1 MNFDPQ
7 VHKDRIILIEC
18 ARIRRRLK
26 GLPAEGNIT
35 VLYNEICE
43 ILGLPLAEISSK
55 DADHLPAPHEMVM
68 PDGKKFKNPS
78 KVCPKCGKTSFLS
91 DICQSCKDAENGKYR
106 SGYICDERF
115 DGCGFI
121 DEKTHEFFSQ
131 RLSRMGIEVP
141 EGMKNALG
149 IKTITDEGI
158 K

>member
-1 MNFDPQ
+1 MVFDPQ
-7 VHKDRIILIEC
+7 VHQDRQTLIQV

-26 GLPAEGNIT
+26 ELPEERNIT

-68 PDGKKFKNPS
+68 PDAKRFNNPS
-78 KVCPKCGKTSFLS
+78 KICPKCGKTSFLM

-106 SGYICDERF
+106 SGYKCDEKF
-115 DGCGFI
+115 GGCGFI
-121 DEKTHEFFSQ
+121 DDKTHEFFSQ
-131 RLSRMGIEVP
+131 RLSRMGIDIP
-141 EGMKNALG
+141 QGMKQTLG
-149 IKTITDEGI
+149 IGTITDQGL